1 MGTGQGC
8 VLWGA
13 GGPWGEAL
21 GAGGLSTLSR
31 RRMSLRFTIVGA
43 GAIGCAVGAALQ
55 GAGNSVTFVERRGS
69 QVAALRATGLT
80 VRCGNDT
87 ASLAVDVRLPDEVT
101 GDLGIVLVCVGA
113 SETQSVS
120 EWCATRLSD
129 GEFVASLQ
137 NGLCADVVAATLG
150 RDRAVAAFVNFS
162 ADSAGDGDVRWVP
175 PESFAIA
182 LGELDGQVTPRVREL
197 ARALGALAPVIT
209 TSNVWGYLWGKLG
222 YVNVL
227 VATGITDATM
237 ADAIE
242 DYTDLMVE
250 LACEVYDVADA
261 EGIRLEGFDNVQPYI
276 LYPRQH
282 RSDALVKRVMS
293 DLVAHRRRN
302 AMKRSGLWRALA
314 GHRRTSVEA
323 ELGAVVAMGARHQL
337 TLPLTRRL
345 IGMVLEVEAGDRSLA
360 VRNLQELDQDRRALL
375 RQRDGAGK

>member
-1 MGTGQGC
+1 
-8 VLWGA
+8 
-13 GGPWGEAL
+13 
-21 GAGGLSTLSR
+21 
-31 RRMSLRFTIVGA
+31 MSLRFTIVGA

-55 GAGNSVTFVERRGS
+55 EAGNSVTFVERRGS

-162 ADSAGDGDVRWVP
+162 ADSTGDGDVHWVP

-242 DYTDLMVE
+242 DHTDLMVE

-282 RSDALVKRVMS
+282 RRDALVKRVMS

-302 AMKRSGLWRALA
+302 AMKRSGLWRALV